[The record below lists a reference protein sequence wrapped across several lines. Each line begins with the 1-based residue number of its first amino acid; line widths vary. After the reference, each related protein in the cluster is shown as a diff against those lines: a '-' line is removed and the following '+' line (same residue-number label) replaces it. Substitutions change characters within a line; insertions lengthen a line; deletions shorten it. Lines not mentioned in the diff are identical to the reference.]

1 MYIEDRLFSENTEET
16 LYSILLDEDEYAL
29 YSEFQKEFGLT
40 QLAEKLK
47 KIKPKSV
54 KWKNK
59 RLKKKILLET
69 FPSRRYFPKEAIQS
83 SPDIE
88 KFALKQAR
96 RDLRRGYVDDILAET
111 KANRIVNKNQAA
123 KSRLG
128 SGLYVKNPDP
138 LMETKR
144 QEKLKL
150 VTDLMHR

>member
-16 LYSILLDEDEYAL
+16 LYSILLDEDEYTL

-59 RLKKKILLET
+59 RLKKKKLLEKA
-69 FPSRRYFPKEAIQS
+69 PSWIYPKEAIQA
-83 SPDIE
+83 SPEVE
-88 KFALKQAR
+88 KAALKQAR

-138 LMETKR
+138 LIETKR